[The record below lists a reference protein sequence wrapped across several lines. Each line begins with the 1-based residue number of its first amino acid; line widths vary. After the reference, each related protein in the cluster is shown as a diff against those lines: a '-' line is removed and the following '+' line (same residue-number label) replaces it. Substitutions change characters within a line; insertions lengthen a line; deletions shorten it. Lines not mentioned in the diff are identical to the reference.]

1 MPLRVHQ
8 RIESA
13 ELLIGFSPKKTPPD
27 FFATRA
33 ATETNR

>member
-1 MPLRVHQ
+1 MPLRDHQ

-13 ELLIGFSPKKTPPD
+13 ELLVGSSPKKTPPD

-33 ATETNR
+33 AIETNR